1 MTCYFNPLKAVM
13 LFQNM
18 SSRHFLYT
26 LHLCTNI
33 NTVMLNYRHCPNH
46 SLTEVMHTIIHTFF
60 FPPTLKKYMGFSNI
74 SQLILRP
81 DKCKSLLKKQK
92 CSLCLSM
99 KFLPEKDLKYNLI
112 LIFEWRSFYI
122 LILFHLL
129 QFTRLKK
136 KVCSYS
142 QFSNS

>member
-1 MTCYFNPLKAVM
+1 MSCYFNPLKAVM

-129 QFTRLKK
+129 QFT
-136 KVCSYS
+136 S
-142 QFSNS
+142 